1 MARKLHQSFGLNPTI
16 PSLETGYRPPSGP
29 TELGRCK
36 WLSRTHT
43 QLYVPIIGSEV
54 DVTGEEFDVIVVG
67 GGVGGVAAVRNLAS
81 AGLAVALVEDRL
93 IAGECHY
100 FACNPSRTLLR
111 PIEVFNLAKSVPG
124 VREAISGEGL
134 HVPAVFAKRDAIIE
148 HLSDQDRTASLRQAG
163 VAVFHGFG
171 RLSGERTVRVSHA
184 HNTEAVLTARH
195 AVVVATGTRPNVPEI
210 DGLAQARPWTNRDLT
225 TMTQVPPRA
234 LVVGGGPVA
243 VEFAT
248 ILTGLGSAVTLLVR
262 GNTLLRDCE
271 PEARELVAQ
280 SLRRNGVKIHF
291 ETELSAV
298 ARPVAG
304 GPVTA
309 TFHGQTIEVDEIVVA
324 AGRRTN
330 TDNIGLETLG
340 LPGGGI
346 VSVNDHL
353 QAVGVT
359 GDWLYALGD
368 TTGRARLSHIS
379 TYHGRLVADIIAA
392 RAAGRELGENELAA
406 RDSGN
411 LAQVIFT
418 DPQLVRVGR
427 TESQARAA
435 GFAVRTR
442 TACYPGEVAF
452 LALYRDGFEGWAK
465 LVIDA
470 VTNTLLGATF
480 VGPQFSEL
488 VQAATLAIVAKVPT
502 SLLRHAV
509 APHPTVNQ
517 VWDPLLAHES
527 ELAITEDPEAIDGF
541 EEVLDQPP
549 MPVSGTDCLDA
560 RREPNTASGPS
571 SPFVETGVDTEDRL
585 GEKE

>member
-1 MARKLHQSFGLNPTI
+1 MKAG
-16 PSLETGYRPPSGP
+16 
-29 TELGRCK
+29 
-36 WLSRTHT
+36 
-43 QLYVPIIGSEV
+43 
-54 DVTGEEFDVIVVG
+54 DDFDVVVVG
-67 GGVGGVAAVRNLAS
+67 GGVGGVAAVRKLAA
-81 AGLAVALVEDRL
+81 AGLSVALVEDRL
-93 IAGECHY
+93 VGGECHY
-100 FACNPSRTLLR
+100 WGCNPSKTLLR
-111 PIEVFNLAKSVPG
+111 PIEVFNLAKAVPG
-124 VREAISGEGL
+124 VREAILGEIPD
-134 HVPAVFAKRDAIIE
+134 VSAVFAKRDAIIE

-171 RLSGERTVRVSHA
+171 RLSGERTVRVA
-184 HNTEAVLTARH
+184 YAMGDTTETVLTARH

-210 DGLAQARPWTNRDLT
+210 PGLAQARPWTNRDLT
-225 TMTQVPPRA
+225 SMTQVPPRA

-248 ILTGLGSAVTLLVR
+248 ILTGLGSAVTLLAR
-262 GNTLLRDCE
+262 ENALLTNCE

-280 SLRRNGVKIHF
+280 SLRSKGVTIHF

-298 ARPVAG
+298 SRPVAG

-309 TFHGQTIEVDEIVVA
+309 TFHRQSVEVDEVVLA

-330 TDNIGLETLG
+330 TDNIGLETVG
-340 LPGGGI
+340 LSGGGF

-368 TTGRARLSHIS
+368 TSGRARLSHIS
-379 TYHGRLVADIIAA
+379 TYHGRLVADIIVTRAA
-392 RAAGRELGENELAA
+392 RRELSDHELAA
-406 RDSGN
+406 RDVGS

-418 DPQLVRVGR
+418 EPQVVTAGR
-427 TESQARAA
+427 TESQARAE

-442 TACYPGEVAF
+442 TARYPGALSH
-452 LALYRDGFEGWAK
+452 LALYRDGFDGWAK

-470 VTNTLLGATF
+470 DTNTLLGATF
-480 VGPQFSEL
+480 VGPEFSEL
-488 VQAATLAIVAKVPT
+488 ALAATLAIVAKVPT

-527 ELAITEDPEAIDGF
+527 ELLPLRDNAA
-541 EEVLDQPP
+541 
-549 MPVSGTDCLDA
+549 
-560 RREPNTASGPS
+560 ASGGASIVPS
-571 SPFVETGVDTEDRL
+571 HDGKTAQHQGVSR
-585 GEKE
+585 